1 MGTMPHGA
9 AVVKLKKMLTT
20 EATPAPTEAVQETKV
35 VYTTAGTLEQT
46 LKDEV
51 PEAFFRE
58 NKIRFQEYQ
67 HEGHSIPQAKVTI
80 STADGYIYLPWMDA
94 AATCIVE
101 VKAATTSITTHKWY
115 LILTL
120 TGGYSI
126 SFY

>member
-9 AVVKLKKMLTT
+9 AVVKPKKMLTT

-35 VYTTAGTLEQT
+35 VYTTAGQLEQT

-94 AATCIVE
+94 ASTCIVE
-101 VKAATTSITTHKWY
+101 VKVATITITTHGWY